1 MKKIKSLMLATIALA
16 AGAVTAGSLPA
27 FAEYPERP
35 VTLIVPWSA
44 GGGTDAVG
52 RMLAAGL
59 QNELGQP
66 VNVVN
71 RTGAG
76 GIVGHNAMIEA
87 DPDGYTIGLATAEL
101 TTYAPIGTSKI
112 SNADVTPI
120 GLVNFDASAFNISA
134 DSEWKTVDQALKAI
148 AAEPGK
154 YKASGFPV
162 GAAFHLAFA
171 GFLNDNGVD
180 PTAVVVV
187 PSQGAAPGFQ
197 ELVAGGVAIVPS
209 SLPEAAPMRDA
220 GRVTTLAVLADERLA
235 AYPDVPTAEEATGVK
250 SVGGTWR
257 GVVGP
262 KGLDA
267 EATATLEAALAKVY
281 ESAEFQDFMTKRG
294 FGVRW
299 LPADEFGQFMDN
311 AAKSNV
317 EVISKLGL
325 AK

>member
-1 MKKIKSLMLATIALA
+1 MKQLRAI
-16 AGAVTAGSLPA
+16 TAGILAVGTILAGTMSA
-27 FAEYPERP
+27 NAEYPERP
-35 VTLIVPWSA
+35 ITLIVPWSA

-59 QNELGQP
+59 QENLGQP

-76 GIVGHNAMIEA
+76 GIVGHTAMIEA
-87 DPDGYTIGLATAEL
+87 DADGYTLGLATAEL
-101 TTYAPIGTSKI
+101 TTYAAIGSSKI
-112 SNADVTPI
+112 SSSDVTAI

-134 DSEWKTVDQALKAI
+134 DSEWETVDQALKAI
-148 AAEPGK
+148 SADPGK

-162 GAAFHLAFA
+162 GAAYHLAFA
-171 GFLNDNGVD
+171 GFLADNGVD
-180 PTAVVVV
+180 PTAITVV

-197 ELVAGGVAIVPS
+197 ELVSGGVAIVPS

-220 GRVTTLAVLADERLA
+220 NRVKTLAVLAAKRLD
-235 AYPDVPTAEEATGVK
+235 AYPDVPTAEEATGKK

-262 KGLDA
+262 KGLD
-267 EATATLEAALAKVY
+267 EATTKRLEEALAEVY
-281 ESAEFQDFMTKRG
+281 QSTDFQEFMSTRG
-294 FGVRW
+294 FGVNW
-299 LPADEFGQFMDN
+299 LPASEFNQFMTDASASN
-311 AAKSNV
+311 AN
-317 EVISKLGL
+317 VISKLGL